1 MDQLIRAGDAEG
13 AARARPP
20 DPHRALGLDEVTSR
34 TTVVKC
40 MGRTYGA
47 ARARGAV
54 AISDITDIS
63 RPVPLGTAVV
73 DGTGAWEVR
82 GVGGRG
88 LASVRDL
95 LHAVAVLRESHWPP
109 RDPR

>member
-1 MDQLIRAGDAEG
+1 MMDLVNLAEDA
-13 AARARPP
+13 AIARPSGLP
-20 DPHRALGLDEVTSR
+20 RVLGLDEVTSR

-47 ARARGAV
+47 TSTQRAV
-54 AISDITDIS
+54 TISDITDITH
-63 RPVPLGTAVV
+63 PVPLGTALL

-82 GVGGRG
+82 SIGGRS
-88 LASVRDL
+88 LTSARDL
-95 LHAVAVLRESHWPP
+95 LHAVAVLREFHWPP

>member
-1 MDQLIRAGDAEG
+1 MMDQVNRDEDPAC
-13 AARARPP
+13 ARPSGP
-20 DPHRALGLDEVTSR
+20 PRVLGLDEVTSR

-47 ARARGAV
+47 TSALGTV
-54 AISDITDIS
+54 AISDITDIT
-63 RPVPLGTAVV
+63 RPMPLGDVLL

-82 GVGGRG
+82 SVGGRS
-88 LASVRDL
+88 LTSARDL
-95 LHAVAVLRESHWPP
+95 LHAVAVLREFHWPP